1 MKPSAFITGASGCIG
16 RAVSERLR
24 AEGWDVRGVD
34 VEADEPRAVVA
45 GDVIEP
51 GSWQRAATG
60 VDLFVHTAAVVS
72 NAVDAETTWRVNVLG
87 TRRAVQAAHAGAVGR
102 FVHFSSVR
110 AFSDRHYPDG
120 ADETWPLRADGNPYV
135 DTKVASEQVVLQ
147 AHAAGEIVAT
157 IIRPGDVYGPGSRP
171 WTILPVAAIKAGSF
185 ALPAM
190 GKGVFTPVYVDNLI
204 DAVLLAAIKPEGAG
218 QVFTISDGQTVTTR
232 EFFGFYY
239 RMLGRKG
246 PVVLPTSVAVG
257 VTTIGATIARMRR
270 ASTERN
276 PTTVRYLARTGGYS
290 IDKAQRLLGYQPRV
304 DLDDGMRRTEDW
316 LRSSRLI

>member
-1 MKPSAFITGASGCIG
+1 VSRSAFITGASGFIG
-16 RAVSERLR
+16 RAVAERLR

-45 GDVIEP
+45 GDVTEP
-51 GSWQRAATG
+51 GSWQRAAAG
-60 VDLFVHTAAVVS
+60 ADLFVHTAAVVS

-87 TRRAVQAAHAGAVGR
+87 TRRAVQAAHDVGAGR

-110 AFSDRHYPDG
+110 VFSDRHYPDG

-147 AHAAGEIVAT
+147 AHAADEIVAT

-171 WTILPVAAIKAGSF
+171 WTILPIAAIKAGTF

-190 GKGVFTPVYVDNLI
+190 GKGIFTPVYVDNLI
-204 DAVLLAAIKPEGAG
+204 DAVLLAAIKPQGAG
-218 QVFTISDGQTVTTR
+218 QVFTISDGQTLTTR

-257 VTTIGATIARMRR
+257 LSAIGATIARIRGQP
-270 ASTERN
+270 TERN

-290 IDKAQRLLGYQPRV
+290 IDKAQRVLGYQPRIDV
-304 DLDDGMRRTEDW
+304 DEGMRRTEDW
-316 LRSSRLI
+316 LRRARLI

>member
-1 MKPSAFITGASGCIG
+1 
-16 RAVSERLR
+16 
-24 AEGWDVRGVD
+24 
-34 VEADEPRAVVA
+34 
-45 GDVIEP
+45 
-51 GSWQRAATG
+51 
-60 VDLFVHTAAVVS
+60 
-72 NAVDAETTWRVNVLG
+72 VLG
-87 TRRAVQAAHAGAVGR
+87 TRRAVQAAHDVGTGR

-110 AFSDRHYPDG
+110 VFSDRHYPDG

-147 AHAAGEIVAT
+147 AHAADEIVAT

-171 WTILPVAAIKAGSF
+171 WTILPIAAIKAGTF

-190 GKGVFTPVYVDNLI
+190 GKGIFTPVYVDNLI
-204 DAVLLAAIKPEGAG
+204 DAVLLAAIKPQGAG
-218 QVFTISDGQTVTTR
+218 QVFTISDGQTLTTR

-257 VTTIGATIARMRR
+257 LSAIGATIARIRGQP
-270 ASTERN
+270 TERN

-290 IDKAQRLLGYQPRV
+290 IDKAQRVLGYQPRIDV
-304 DLDDGMRRTEDW
+304 DEGMRRTEDW
-316 LRSSRLI
+316 LRRARLI

>member
-1 MKPSAFITGASGCIG
+1 VSRSAFITGASGFIG
-16 RAVSERLR
+16 RAVAERLR

-45 GDVIEP
+45 GDVTEP
-51 GSWQRAATG
+51 GSWQRAAAG
-60 VDLFVHTAAVVS
+60 ADLFVHTAAVVS

-87 TRRAVQAAHAGAVGR
+87 TRRAVQAAHDVGAGR

-147 AHAAGEIVAT
+147 AHAAGEIAAT
-157 IIRPGDVYGPGSRP
+157 IVRPGDVYGPGSRP
-171 WTILPVAAIKAGSF
+171 WTILPLAAIKARSF

-190 GKGVFTPVYVDNLI
+190 GKGIFTPVYVDNLI
-204 DAVLLAAIKPEGAG
+204 DAVLLAAIKPQGAG
-218 QVFTISDGQTVTTR
+218 QVFTISDGQTLTTR

-257 VTTIGATIARMRR
+257 LSAIGATIARIRGQP
-270 ASTERN
+270 TERN

-290 IDKAQRLLGYQPRV
+290 IDKAQRVLGYQPRIDV
-304 DLDDGMRRTEDW
+304 DEGMRRTEDW
-316 LRSSRLI
+316 LRRARLI